1 MTEGDSE
8 QVVRLTGERL
18 TLGRSNSNDVVLD
31 DVNVS
36 RFHAEIV
43 ATGDVL
49 ELRDLHSRCGTR
61 LNGRPIKTTVIR
73 NGAEVGIG
81 PYRLRF
87 DGSAVSPE
95 NQRGTLK
102 LEARGV
108 SVRIDG
114 TTILNN
120 VSLDV
125 APGELVAIIGAS
137 GAGKSTLLKSLAG
150 VVKPSTGQITLNGD
164 PVTAR
169 LTDVGYVPQDEIVHG
184 LLTTSEAL
192 TYAARLRLPDDTEPR
207 LLQGI
212 VRRVMS
218 ELSLEGRENTR
229 IDSLSGGERKRT
241 GVGSELLNRPSL
253 LFLDEPTTGLDPELE
268 SQAMALFRDLADP
281 RERAVVLVT
290 HATNNLD
297 LCDRLAVM
305 GRGGELTFFGT
316 PHEALEFFGVEAYD
330 DIYAALGTESA
341 TAFRERYQRGLTDP
355 EPRQEVPEGPAPG
368 PTSSPRAQL
377 GFISQVA
384 VLTSRYLRLMLR
396 DQRNLF
402 ILLGQVPLIAFAIA
416 LLFETGLFAQPGG
429 FGPKVKPGNPDEQ
442 IQLLFLLVTT
452 AIWFGSIDGSREIVK
467 ERSVSSREFDV
478 GVRIE
483 AYIASKAIVLFC
495 LAGVQALM
503 LCFFVFVLRPL
514 GEPLATYLVV
524 VSLVVLTSFAAVGVG
539 LLVSAAVRT
548 EDQATSFIPLT
559 LIPQLLFAGA
569 IVPVARMV
577 EPIASLSYVVP
588 ARWALAGVGSAIDTN
603 DRLAGNRKLADFA
616 GYGTHF
622 FGIQPGRAAS
632 VLLLFLVASFA
643 GAATLAARRRA

>member
-1 MTEGDSE
+1 MIEGDAE

-18 TLGRSNSNDVVLD
+18 TMGRSNSNDIVLD

-43 ATGDVL
+43 ASGDVL

-61 LNGRPIKTTVIR
+61 LNGRPIKNTVIR

-87 DGSAVSPE
+87 DGSAVSRE

-102 LEARGV
+102 LEARDV
-108 SVRIDG
+108 SFRAD
-114 TTILNN
+114 TKTILNK

-137 GAGKSTLLKSLAG
+137 GAGKSTLLKTLAG
-150 VVKPSTGQITLNGD
+150 VIKPSAGQVTLNGD

-207 LLQGI
+207 LLQAI
-212 VRRVMS
+212 VRRVVS
-218 ELSLEGRENTR
+218 ELSLDGRENTR
-229 IDSLSGGERKRT
+229 IDSLSGGERKRV

-281 RERAVVLVT
+281 TERAVVLVT
-290 HATNNLD
+290 HATKNLD

-316 PHEALEFFGVEAYD
+316 PQNALEFFGVGAFD
-330 DIYAALGTESA
+330 DIYAALGTTPA
-341 TAFRERYQRGLTDP
+341 TTFRERYQRELADP
-355 EPRQEVPEGPAPG
+355 EPEEPALEGPAPG
-368 PTSSPRAQL
+368 PTGSPRAKL
-377 GFISQVA
+377 GLLPQSA
-384 VLTSRYLRLMLR
+384 VLTGRYLRLLLR
-396 DQRNLF
+396 DQRNLL
-402 ILLGQVPLIAFAIA
+402 ILLGQVPLIAFAIG
-416 LLFETGLFAQPGG
+416 LLFETGLFDQAGG
-429 FGPKVKPGNPDEQ
+429 FGPQVKPGNADEQ
-442 IQLLFLLVTT
+442 VQLLFLLVTT

-467 ERSVSSREFDV
+467 ERSVAAREFDI

-483 AYIASKAIVLFC
+483 AYMASKALVLFG
-495 LAGVQALM
+495 LAGVQTVALC
-503 LCFFVFVLRPL
+503 LFVFLLRPL
-514 GEPLATYLVV
+514 GESPATYLVV
-524 VSLVVLTSFAAVGVG
+524 VSLLVLTSFAAVGVG
-539 LLVSAAVRT
+539 LLVSAAVST

-588 ARWALAGVGSAIDTN
+588 ARWSLAGVGAAIDMN
-603 DRLAGNRKLADFA
+603 DRLAGNRKLANFA
-616 GYGTHF
+616 GYGTDF
-622 FGIQPGRAAS
+622 FGIEPPRAAA
-632 VLLLFLVASFA
+632 VLVLFLIVSFT
-643 GAATLAARRRA
+643 GAAILASRRRA